1 MTIMNYSKSGL
12 SLTESF
18 EGCRLTAYQDSVGK
32 WTIGFGHTA
41 NVQPGDTCTPDQ
53 AEAMLIA
60 DTAWAVAY
68 VNHIVTS
75 ALSQGEFDALVDFTF
90 NLGVG
95 NFRSSTLLSLVNK
108 GDMADAANEF
118 EKWDKAGGVEVAGLL
133 RRRQAEEQEF
143 GR

>member
-1 MTIMNYSKSGL
+1 
-12 SLTESF
+12 
-18 EGCRLTAYQDSVGK
+18 
-32 WTIGFGHTA
+32 
-41 NVQPGDTCTPDQ
+41 
-53 AEAMLIA
+53 MLIA